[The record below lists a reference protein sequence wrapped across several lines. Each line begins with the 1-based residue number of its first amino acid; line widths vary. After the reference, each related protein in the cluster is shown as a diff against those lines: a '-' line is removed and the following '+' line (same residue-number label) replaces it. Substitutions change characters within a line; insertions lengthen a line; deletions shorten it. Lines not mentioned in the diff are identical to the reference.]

1 MYKCIMPYIA
11 RHQSSCRWAGQGLFL
26 DPFATKFANR
36 RSAICK
42 PFPNG
47 TRVETLCMD
56 MRLLQ
61 SYLFMFESL
70 IRSQT
75 DRVMSTYVEGGE
87 ERRGTKGISTYVEGG
102 EER

>member
-1 MYKCIMPYIA
+1 
-11 RHQSSCRWAGQGLFL
+11 
-26 DPFATKFANR
+26 
-36 RSAICK
+36 
-42 PFPNG
+42 
-47 TRVETLCMD
+47 MD

>member
-1 MYKCIMPYIA
+1 
-11 RHQSSCRWAGQGLFL
+11 
-26 DPFATKFANR
+26 
-36 RSAICK
+36 
-42 PFPNG
+42 
-47 TRVETLCMD
+47 MD

-102 EER
+102 EECRGTKGKSILELMHVLTGKSKKTFLASWTAQLTDWANKVPRLSLLKYSM